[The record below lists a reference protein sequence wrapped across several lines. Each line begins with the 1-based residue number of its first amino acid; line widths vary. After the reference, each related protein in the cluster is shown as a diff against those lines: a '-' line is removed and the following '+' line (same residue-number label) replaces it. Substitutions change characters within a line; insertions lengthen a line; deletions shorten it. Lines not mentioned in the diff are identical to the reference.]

1 MAYSLT
7 WLPKVL
13 HDFGLNVSFVPG
25 WENRGHGDVGKTLG
39 VLCHHTAGSL
49 KGNAPSLGIVTNGR
63 SDLPGPL
70 AQLHLARDGTFTV
83 VAAGLAYHAGP
94 GKWQGVVTGNKS
106 FVGVEA
112 ENTGLAN
119 DNPWPAVQMAAYA
132 KGCAA
137 ICLHIGVKPIMVA
150 GHCEYALPVGRKPD
164 PAFSVGTRAERI
176 AAMNQFRATV
186 AAIMAEHAV
195 VA

>member
-1 MAYSLT
+1 
-7 WLPKVL
+7 
-13 HDFGLNVSFVPG
+13 VPN
-25 WENRGHGDVGKTLG
+25 WETRGHGDVGKTLG
-39 VLCHHTAGSL
+39 ILCHHTAGPL

-63 SDLPGPL
+63 PDLPGPL

-83 VAAGLAYHAGP
+83 VAAGLKKKTGA
-94 GKWQGVVTGNKS
+94 GKWQGITTGNKN
-106 FVGVEA
+106 FIGIEA
-112 ENTGLAN
+112 ENSGLAS

-137 ICLHIGVKPIMVA
+137 ICLHIGAKPIMVA

-186 AAIMAEHAV
+186 GAIMAEHHAI
-195 VA
+195 A